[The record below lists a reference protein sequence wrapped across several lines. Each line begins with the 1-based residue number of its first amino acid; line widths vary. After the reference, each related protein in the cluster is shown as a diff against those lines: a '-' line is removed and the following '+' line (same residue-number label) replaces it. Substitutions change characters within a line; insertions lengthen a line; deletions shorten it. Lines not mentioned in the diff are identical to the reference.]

1 VTFRRPALEYLTA
14 AVALGALVSGCGGE
28 TGEPKPPPGQ
38 SQSQFERSLARAANV
53 TAADFEQ
60 PGGRTLQQVA
70 DTVQAG
76 PQARLGT
83 SEYTPGENR
92 LAFGLIG
99 QDNRF
104 LYGKTAVYLAPTPQ
118 SKAEGPFPAPA
129 SSLIVDPPFRSR
141 GGASESGAI
150 AAIYAAR
157 VRLRR
162 PGTYAVLAVTKSSQG
177 ILGAPTTIEVA
188 RSTRIPE
195 VGEKAPVVS
204 TETLASAGGDV
215 EAIDTRVPPSDM
227 HEADFADVVG
237 KRPVALLF
245 ATPRLCQTRVCGPV
259 TDIALQLKK
268 KYGED
273 VEFIHQEVYVDN
285 DIRKGFRPPLRRFGL
300 RSEPWLF
307 TIDRKGRVTARLEG
321 SFGIEEFERAV
332 RAAL

>member
-1 VTFRRPALEYLTA
+1 VTA
-14 AVALGALVSGCGGE
+14 AVALGALAVGCGGD
-28 TGEPKPPPGQ
+28 TGDPEPPPGQ
-38 SQSQFERSLARAANV
+38 SQSQFERSLERAANP

-70 DTVQAG
+70 DTVRAG

-92 LAFGLIG
+92 LAFGVVG

-104 LYGKTAVYLAPTPQ
+104 LYGKTAVYVAPTPESQ
-118 SKAEGPFPAPA
+118 AEGPYPAPA

-141 GGASESGAI
+141 GSASESGNI

-157 VRLRR
+157 VPLRQ
-162 PGTYAVLAVTKSSQG
+162 PGAYAVLVVTKTSQG
-177 ILGAPTTIEVA
+177 TLGAPTTIEVA
-188 RSTRIPE
+188 RRSRIPA

-215 EAIDTRVPPSDM
+215 EAIDTRVPPDDM
-227 HEADFADVVG
+227 HENDFADVVG

-259 TDIALQLKK
+259 TDIALQIKEE
-268 KYGED
+268 YGDE

-285 DIRKGFRPPLRRFGL
+285 EVRKGFRPPLLRFGL

-307 TIDRKGRVTARLEG
+307 TIDRRGRVAARLEG
-321 SFGIEEFERAV
+321 SFGIEEFDRAV
-332 RAAL
+332 KAAL